1 MIIKNNSTSLVITL
15 SFLLI
20 FPFVQKQWFNLYLFN
35 IDNISFYSILY
46 YLSGT
51 ICPFIISLNSLNNF
65 TYYKFNKSKNYS
77 KNIIKGRSLFFI
89 VGTNLIFLSY
99 LVSYYLYINF
109 DLITNLFL
117 KTIEIPQPNFFQLN
131 LFIFLISILL
141 IFKKYWFFFKKLILL
156 NFCLFSFFIW
166 FMQINNIKI
175 DNQFHIYRYYGLE
188 NINLINVFIL
198 FIIEISYFIWSFL
211 SNKSNLSDWM
221 VQSPQKE
228 DMKPILNILI
238 FYAFLIFYYSV
249 LT

>member
-1 MIIKNNSTSLVITL
+1 MIIKNNSPSLVITL

-117 KTIEIPQPNFFQLN
+117 KTIEIPKPNFFQLN

-198 FIIEISYFIWSFL
+198 LIIEISYFIWSFL

-221 VQSPQKE
+221 VQSPHIE